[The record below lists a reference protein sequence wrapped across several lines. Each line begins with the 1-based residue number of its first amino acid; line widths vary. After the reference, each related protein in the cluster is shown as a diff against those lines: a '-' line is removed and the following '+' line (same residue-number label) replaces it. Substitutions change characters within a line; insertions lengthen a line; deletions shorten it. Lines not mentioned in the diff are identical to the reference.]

1 MSYIINLK
9 EIWGKL
15 PLKAYAIV
23 PMKNLADVS
32 VIQIPG
38 KSNPL
43 SIESQIEDQSPLEI
57 ISVHGKAGDAPKSI
71 SQVVQNFRNFICR
84 AHNVLADPLETIAV
98 LLYVILSGTFG
109 VSDTKNK
116 KNIKIK
122 DTDDLLWESEQIA
135 TLFSI

>member
-1 MSYIINLK
+1 M
-9 EIWGKL
+9 
-15 PLKAYAIV
+15 V
-23 PMKNLADVS
+23 PDWRLRFGRFRYCTGVPCVCVATPLADVS

-122 DTDDLLWESEQIA
+122 DTDDLL
-135 TLFSI
+135 